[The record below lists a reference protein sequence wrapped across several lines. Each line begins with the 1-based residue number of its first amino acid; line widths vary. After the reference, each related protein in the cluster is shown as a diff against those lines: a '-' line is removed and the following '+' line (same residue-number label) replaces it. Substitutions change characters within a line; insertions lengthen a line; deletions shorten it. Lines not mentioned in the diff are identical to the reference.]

1 MSNEGSRPK
10 KLLIAGITLA
20 LVGAILAAAYLSQRA
35 RIDSERQEQEAELA
49 LSRGIEL
56 FGQRQYQQSV
66 ETLRTIPEDAYQDW
80 HVNYYMGSALINL
93 RDFQSAAVEL
103 EKALALNA
111 DEPSIMF
118 ALGVAYYKLGNLALS
133 KAYFAKV
140 VEVDPGNDDARGLL
154 DIVASME
161 RKQQMQERT
170 ESGPSEEGE
179 EEDVVQPSEVIPPSD
194 DETGSG
200 N

>member
-1 MSNEGSRPK
+1 MSKEGSRPNR
-10 KLLIAGITLA
+10 LLIAGITVA
-20 LVGAILAAAYLSQRA
+20 LVGAILIASYLSQRE
-35 RIDSERQEQEAELA
+35 RIENERLIEEAELA
-49 LSRGIEL
+49 LSEGIEL
-56 FGQRQYQQSV
+56 FGRRQYQQSV

-80 HVNYYMGSALINL
+80 HVHYYLGSALINL
-93 RDFQSAAVEL
+93 RDFQSAAMEL
-103 EKALALNA
+103 EKALGLNA

-118 ALGVAYYKLGNLALS
+118 ALGVTYFKLGNLALS

-179 EEDVVQPSEVIPPSD
+179 EEDVVQPSEMIPPSD

>member
-10 KLLIAGITLA
+10 RLLIAGITLA

-35 RIDSERQEQEAELA
+35 RIDSERLVQEAEVT

-111 DEPSIMF
+111 DEPSILF
-118 ALGVAYYKLGNLALS
+118 GLGVAYFKLGNLSLS
-133 KAYFAKV
+133 KAYFARV
-140 VEVDPGNDDARGLL
+140 VEVDPGNDDARGLM
-154 DIVASME
+154 DIVANME
-161 RKQQMQERT
+161 RQQQMEK
-170 ESGPSEEGE
+170 
-179 EEDVVQPSEVIPPSD
+179 QPAETTRPSD
-194 DETGSG
+194 DGQGSID
-200 N
+200 

>member
-1 MSNEGSRPK
+1 
-10 KLLIAGITLA
+10 
-20 LVGAILAAAYLSQRA
+20 
-35 RIDSERQEQEAELA
+35 
-49 LSRGIEL
+49 
-56 FGQRQYQQSV
+56 V

-179 EEDVVQPSEVIPPSD
+179 EEDVVQPSEVITLCSRRK
-194 DETGSG
+194 
-200 N
+200 